1 MRTINYTEAPNGAR
15 YLSPEGKQMD
25 IVEEISKEHFKAK
38 FPEISTYR
46 LENNSPVFLE
56 NGVILID
63 TEWNG
68 ECYLSD
74 GKEYRPVYNEI
85 EEDDTEIIGYYEI

>member
-1 MRTINYTEAPNGAR
+1 MKTITYTEAPNGAR
-15 YLSPEGKQMD
+15 YLASEGKQMD
-25 IVEEISKEHFKAK
+25 VLEEITKAEFKQK
-38 FPEISTYR
+38 FPEISTYG
-46 LENNSPVFLE
+46 LEHNSPVFLE

-85 EEDDTEIIGYYEI
+85 EEDDTEIIGFYEI